1 MPGGRSHFHKCALR
15 ACGNR
20 ACLSVTQ
27 MKSKSLFKLLPVI
40 ALFALACD
48 RSEPPATPEPVPE
61 LNEPAPDPVAA
72 EEVPEIPETPAE
84 PEFVHDPTSLVT
96 VLGYHRFEDTPRD
109 GLAISPTEFRT
120 QLETIRDAG
129 LEVISMD
136 DFLAWRRGEKNIP
149 PRSVLI
155 TIDDGYDCTYKV
167 AFPMLQ
173 EFEFP
178 FTAYVYTN
186 YISAGGRSIT
196 WDMLEK
202 MRDAGVDIGSHS
214 ISHASLTKR
223 GGKSDAEYEA
233 FLREELV
240 ASKQMLEERLGIRV
254 TTFAYAYGNHNEQA
268 QQIGTEAGYDAL
280 FTVAGAKLR
289 FNDPAEKLGRWV
301 VDTKQPQVFKQ
312 AINFSSP
319 ASRGSSTAP
328 IVGTALQTSPANDAT
343 GVDTRP
349 VISIT
354 LPEGTK
360 GEGSEMRISG
370 VGLVDAT
377 LDAAT
382 RVLSYQPA
390 RDMRDGKY
398 TVIVRYPVASGRN
411 EERWAFSIGA
421 GSVEAPTAAEAPAQE
436 TGASSAPTRPA
447 ESTESIPSF

>member
-1 MPGGRSHFHKCALR
+1 MLLHRP
-15 ACGNR
+15 
-20 ACLSVTQ
+20 
-27 MKSKSLFKLLPVI
+27 MKLKFLTKLLPAL
-40 ALFALACD
+40 ALFALGCD
-48 RSEPPATPEPVPE
+48 RAEPPAAPEPVPE
-61 LNEPAPDPVAA
+61 LNEPATEPVAA
-72 EEVPEIPETPAE
+72 EAAIEVPEIPETPAE

-96 VLGYHRFEDTPRD
+96 VLGYHRFEDKPRD
-109 GLAISPTEFRT
+109 GLAISPSEFRK
-120 QLETIRDAG
+120 QMETIRDSD

-136 DFLAWRRGEKNIP
+136 DFLAWRKGEKNIP

-196 WDMLEK
+196 WDMLEE

-223 GGKSDAEYEA
+223 GGKSDADYET
-233 FLREELV
+233 FLRHELV
-240 ASKQMLEERLGIRV
+240 DSKQMLEERLGIRV

-268 QQIGTEAGYDAL
+268 QQIGLDAGYDAL

-301 VDTKQPQVFKQ
+301 VDTTQPQVFTQ

-319 ASRGSSTAP
+319 ASRGSGSSAP
-328 IVGTALQTSPANDAT
+328 IVGTALQTTPANDAT
-343 GVDTRP
+343 DVEARP
-349 VISIT
+349 IISIT
-354 LPEGTK
+354 LPEGSK
-360 GEGSEMRISG
+360 GDGSEMRISG
-370 VGLVDAT
+370 VGLVDANF
-377 LDAAT
+377 DAET
-382 RVLSYQPA
+382 RMLTYQPA
-390 RDMRDGKY
+390 RDMRNGKY
-398 TVIVRYPVASGRN
+398 TVIVRYPVPSGRN
-411 EERWAFSIGA
+411 EERWAFTIGA
-421 GSVEAPTAAEAPAQE
+421 PSAEDAASEAPTE

-447 ESTESIPSF
+447 ESTETIPSF